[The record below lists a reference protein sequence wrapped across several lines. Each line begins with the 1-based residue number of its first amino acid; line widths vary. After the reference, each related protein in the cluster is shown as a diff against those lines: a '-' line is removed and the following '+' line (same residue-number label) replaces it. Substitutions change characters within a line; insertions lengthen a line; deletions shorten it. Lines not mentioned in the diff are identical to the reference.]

1 MGKRTRSEMRKRRHR
16 RVRLKVSGTPERPR
30 LNVFRSIN
38 QIYAQLIDD
47 AHGLT
52 LVSASSLDAELKIKL
67 SEQGRIDQAKLVG
80 ALLAKR
86 ANESGIKQAVF
97 DRGGYRY
104 HGRVRALADAARET
118 GLEF

>member
-1 MGKRTRSEMRKRRHR
+1 MAKRTRSEMRKRRHR
-16 RVRLKVSGTPERPR
+16 RVRSKITGTTDRPR

-47 AHGLT
+47 GQGHSI
-52 LVSASSLDAELKIKL
+52 VSASSLDADLKADVSRVEKA
-67 SEQGRIDQAKLVG
+67 RLVG
-80 ALLAKR
+80 ELLGERAKK
-86 ANESGIKQAVF
+86 SGVNQVVF

-104 HGRVRALADAARET
+104 HGRVKALAEAARKA

>member
-1 MGKRTRSEMRKRRHR
+1 MRRRRHR
-16 RVRLKVSGTPERPR
+16 RVRVKVVGTADRPR

-47 AHGLT
+47 SQGHSIA
-52 LVSASSLDAELKIKL
+52 SASSLDSEMKADTTRVEQARLVGELLGKRAKKN
-67 SEQGRIDQAKLVG
+67 GVKLV
-80 ALLAKR
+80 
-86 ANESGIKQAVF
+86 VF

-104 HGRVRALADAARET
+104 HGRVKALAEAAREA

>member
-1 MGKRTRSEMRKRRHR
+1 MGKRTRSDMRRRRHR
-16 RVRLKVSGTPERPR
+16 RVRSKISGTADRPR

-47 AHGLT
+47 SQGHSIA
-52 LVSASSLDAELKIKL
+52 SASSLDPELK
-67 SEQGRIDQAKLVG
+67 AKGTRLEKARLVG
-80 ALLAKR
+80 ELLGKR
-86 ANESGIKQAVF
+86 AKKSGVKQVVF

-104 HGRVRALADAARET
+104 HGRVKELAEAAREA

>member
-1 MGKRTRSEMRKRRHR
+1 MGKRTRSDMRKRRHR
-16 RVRLKVSGTPERPR
+16 RVRYKISGTADRPR

-47 AHGLT
+47 SQGHTIA
-52 LVSASSLDAELKIKL
+52 SASSLDPELK
-67 SEQGRIDQAKLVG
+67 SDAGRVEQAKLVG
-80 ALLAKR
+80 ELLGKR
-86 ANESGIKQAVF
+86 AKKSGVVQVVF

-104 HGRVRALADAARET
+104 HGRVKALAEAARES

>member
-1 MGKRTRSEMRKRRHR
+1 MGKQTRSEMRKRRHR
-16 RVRLKVSGTPERPR
+16 RVRAKISGTADRPR

-47 AHGLT
+47 SQGHSIA
-52 LVSASSLDAELKIKL
+52 SASSLDPKLKSDVRGIEKA
-67 SEQGRIDQAKLVG
+67 RLVG
-80 ALLAKR
+80 ELLGERAKK
-86 ANESGIKQAVF
+86 SGVKQVVF

-104 HGRVRALADAARET
+104 HGRVKALAEAAREA

>member
-1 MGKRTRSEMRKRRHR
+1 V
-16 RVRLKVSGTPERPR
+16 RVKISGTAERPR

-47 AHGLT
+47 GQGHSIA
-52 LVSASSLDAELKIKL
+52 SASSLDPELKSDVKGV
-67 SEQGRIDQAKLVG
+67 EKARQVG
-80 ALLAKR
+80 ELLGKR
-86 ANESGIKQAVF
+86 AMKSGVKQVVF

-104 HGRVRALADAARET
+104 HGRIKALAEAAREA

>member
-1 MGKRTRSEMRKRRHR
+1 MAKRTRSDMRKRRHR
-16 RVRLKVSGTPERPR
+16 RVRAKISGTADRPR

-47 AHGLT
+47 SQGHSIT
-52 LVSASSLDAELKIKL
+52 YASSLDPELKTDVSRVEKA
-67 SEQGRIDQAKLVG
+67 RLVG
-80 ALLAKR
+80 ELLGKR
-86 ANESGIKQAVF
+86 AKKSGVTQVVF

-104 HGRVRALADAARET
+104 HGRVKALAEAARKA

>member
-1 MGKRTRSEMRKRRHR
+1 MGKKTRSEMRKRRHR
-16 RVRLKVSGTPERPR
+16 RVRSKISGTADRPR

-47 AHGLT
+47 SKGHSIA
-52 LVSASSLDAELKIKL
+52 SASSLDPGMKNDVKGIEKA
-67 SEQGRIDQAKLVG
+67 SLVG
-80 ALLAKR
+80 ELLGERAKK
-86 ANESGIKQAVF
+86 NGVKQVVF

-104 HGRVRALADAARET
+104 HGRVKALAEAARKS

>member
-1 MGKRTRSEMRKRRHR
+1 MRRRRHR
-16 RVRLKVSGTPERPR
+16 RVRSKIVGTADRPR

-47 AHGLT
+47 SQGHSIA
-52 LVSASSLDAELKIKL
+52 SASSLDPEVKADATRVEKA
-67 SEQGRIDQAKLVG
+67 RLVG
-80 ALLAKR
+80 ELLGKR
-86 ANESGIKQAVF
+86 AKNDGVKQVVF

-104 HGRVRALADAARET
+104 HGRVKALAEAAREA

>member
-1 MGKRTRSEMRKRRHR
+1 MGKRTRSDMRRRRHR
-16 RVRLKVSGTPERPR
+16 RVRYKISGTSERPR

-47 AHGLT
+47 SSGHTIA
-52 LVSASSLDAELKIKL
+52 SASSLDPELKTDAGGV
-67 SEQGRIDQAKLVG
+67 EQARLVGELLGKRAKKGGVKLV
-80 ALLAKR
+80 
-86 ANESGIKQAVF
+86 VF

-104 HGRVRALADAARET
+104 HGRVKALAEAAREA

>member
-1 MGKRTRSEMRKRRHR
+1 MRKRRHR
-16 RVRLKVSGTPERPR
+16 RVRAKISGTADRPR

-47 AHGLT
+47 SQGHSIA
-52 LVSASSLDAELKIKL
+52 SASSLDPELKPDVRGVEKA
-67 SEQGRIDQAKLVG
+67 RLVG
-80 ALLAKR
+80 ELLGERAKK
-86 ANESGIKQAVF
+86 SGVKQVVF

-104 HGRVRALADAARET
+104 HGRVKALAEAAREA

>member
-1 MGKRTRSEMRKRRHR
+1 MGKQTRSEMRKRRHR
-16 RVRLKVSGTPERPR
+16 RVRAKISGTADRPR

-47 AHGLT
+47 SQGHSIT
-52 LVSASSLDAELKIKL
+52 SASSLDPELKPDVRGVEKA
-67 SEQGRIDQAKLVG
+67 RLVG
-80 ALLAKR
+80 ELLGERAKK
-86 ANESGIKQAVF
+86 SGVKQVVF

-104 HGRVRALADAARET
+104 HGRVKALAEAAREA

>member
-1 MGKRTRSEMRKRRHR
+1 MGKKTRSEMRKRRHR
-16 RVRLKVSGTPERPR
+16 RVRAKISGTAERPR

-47 AHGLT
+47 GQGHSIA
-52 LVSASSLDAELKIKL
+52 SASSLDPELKSDVKGV
-67 SEQGRIDQAKLVG
+67 EKARQVG
-80 ALLAKR
+80 ELLGKR
-86 ANESGIKQAVF
+86 AKKSGVKKVVF

-104 HGRVRALADAARET
+104 HGRIKALAEAAREA

>member
-1 MGKRTRSEMRKRRHR
+1 VRSKI
-16 RVRLKVSGTPERPR
+16 SGTTDRPR

-47 AHGLT
+47 SQGHSI
-52 LVSASSLDAELKIKL
+52 VSASSLDPDLKADVSRVEKA
-67 SEQGRIDQAKLVG
+67 RLVG
-80 ALLAKR
+80 ELLGERAKK
-86 ANESGIKQAVF
+86 SGVNQVVF

-104 HGRVRALADAARET
+104 HGRVKALAEAARKA

>member
-1 MGKRTRSEMRKRRHR
+1 MGKKTRSEMRKRRHR
-16 RVRLKVSGTPERPR
+16 RVRVKISGTADRPR

-47 AHGLT
+47 SQGHSIA
-52 LVSASSLDAELKIKL
+52 SASSLDPELKSDVKGVDKAR
-67 SEQGRIDQAKLVG
+67 QVG
-80 ALLAKR
+80 ELLGKR
-86 ANESGIKQAVF
+86 AKKSGVKQVVF

-104 HGRVRALADAARET
+104 HGKVKALAEAAREA

>member
-1 MGKRTRSEMRKRRHR
+1 MGKQTRSDMRKRRHR
-16 RVRLKVSGTPERPR
+16 RVRVKISGTADRPR

-47 AHGLT
+47 SQGHSIA
-52 LVSASSLDAELKIKL
+52 SASSLDPKLKSDVRGIEKA
-67 SEQGRIDQAKLVG
+67 RLVG
-80 ALLAKR
+80 ELLGERAKK
-86 ANESGIKQAVF
+86 SGVKQVVF

-104 HGRVRALADAARET
+104 HGRVKALAEAAREA

>member
-1 MGKRTRSEMRKRRHR
+1 MVKRTRSEMRKRRHR
-16 RVRLKVSGTPERPR
+16 RVRYKISGTADRPR

-47 AHGLT
+47 SRGHTIA
-52 LVSASSLDAELKIKL
+52 SASSLDRELKEDVSRL
-67 SEQGRIDQAKLVG
+67 EHARLVG
-80 ALLAKR
+80 ELLGRR
-86 ANESGIKQAVF
+86 ANKSGVKQVVF

-104 HGRVRALADAARET
+104 LGRVKALAEGARKA

>member
-1 MGKRTRSEMRKRRHR
+1 MAKRTRSEMRKRRHR
-16 RVRLKVSGTPERPR
+16 RVRSKISGTTDRPR

-47 AHGLT
+47 SQGHSI
-52 LVSASSLDAELKIKL
+52 VSASSLDPDLKADVSRVEKA
-67 SEQGRIDQAKLVG
+67 RLVG
-80 ALLAKR
+80 ELLGERAKK
-86 ANESGIKQAVF
+86 SGVNQVVF

-104 HGRVRALADAARET
+104 HGRVKALAEAARKA